1 MSLLSINNL
10 TAGYGDLHVLEDVH
24 LDVVP
29 GEMVVLIGPNG
40 AGKSTVLKSV
50 FGLTTK
56 TGGTIKF
63 RDKDITKLPTHSLI
77 EEGIGF
83 VPQGRLVFPTLT
95 VKENL
100 EIGGYLIDHKE
111 TMQENL
117 ENVYETFPALRQK
130 CRVQAGTLSGGQQ
143 QQLAIGR
150 SLMMSPELLMLDE
163 PSLGLSPILM
173 HEVFETLEAL
183 RQSGMTILV
192 VEQNV
197 RLALQYVD
205 RGYLLAAGQIR
216 FCGTAKEL
224 GNEDLMRDAYLA

>member
-1 MSLLSINNL
+1 MSLLSIQNL
-10 TAGYGDLHVLEDVH
+10 TAGYGELHVLENVS
-24 LDVVP
+24 LDVQP

-56 TGGTIKF
+56 TGGLILF
-63 RDKDITKLPTHSLI
+63 RDRDITKLPTHSLI

-95 VKENL
+95 TQENL

-111 TMQENL
+111 TLRANL
-117 ENVYETFPALRQK
+117 EKVYSTFPSLREK
-130 CRVQAGTLSGGQQ
+130 RRAQAGTLSGGQQ

-163 PSLGLSPILM
+163 PSLGLSPKLM
-173 HEVFETLEAL
+173 HEVFETLESL
-183 RQSGMTILV
+183 RQSGTTVLI

-197 RLALQYVD
+197 RLALKYVD
-205 RGYLLAAGQIR
+205 RGYLLAGGTIR
-216 FCGTAKEL
+216 FSGSNMDLKS
-224 GNEDLMRDAYLA
+224 EDLMREAYLA